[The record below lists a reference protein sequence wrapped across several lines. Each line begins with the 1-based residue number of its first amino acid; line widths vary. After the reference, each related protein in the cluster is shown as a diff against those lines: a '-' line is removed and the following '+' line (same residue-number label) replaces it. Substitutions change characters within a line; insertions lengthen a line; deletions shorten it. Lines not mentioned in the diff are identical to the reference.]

1 MTAASQAVRAT
12 VTRVLNVRRMGRS
25 WILRADVLDQGA
37 RRCVSLPY
45 QNEDDARAVKP
56 GDSVA
61 FRDNSLSETSGADW
75 RQSRPAIGVD
85 KTPTH
90 DPRELA
96 AEHEFWQR
104 VRSTLHPLPLF
115 IRRRL
120 MARVEHSHETK
131 GRHIADLTLRDIVRR
146 ELPHI
151 HRVLQ
156 RYSINPPRQA
166 GQAYENPFRGLE
178 PLYHNFDRFSDLIAR
193 FDSLPDFS
201 PEDVELLAQDIAI
214 YANATLAEL
223 AADIESLDNI
233 ETGRR
238 FYSELFAIANVF
250 QVSAA
255 GARKRRMKIDEL
267 AAAISKMLDAR
278 FWNRNLLR
286 YSTRWREHLR
296 ISLGD
301 VRRSVSPYCSKER
314 VNAWR
319 ERRQRSRDI
328 MAGLEIEDTE
338 TGERFSLLEQID
350 KSTSNPE
357 KRRTELLTRIGGF
370 EKVANEQGFVGSFFT
385 ITTPSKYH
393 AFNAFGHR
401 NAKWQG
407 SSPRAAQQYLNIIW
421 QRIRAELAREEI
433 GVFGLR
439 VAEAH
444 HDGTPHWHGL
454 LFTLPEHQDALRGIM
469 QRYATDEDADELTTQ
484 HGIQPRFDFKPI
496 DPEQGSATGYIVKY
510 VSKNIDGYA
519 LDNESDDESGRP
531 LKETAQHASAWA
543 STWGIRQFQFL
554 TGVPVSVWRELRRM
568 RNQAAA
574 DLVNP
579 LFAEIHRA
587 ADVGDWPTFVNLMGG
602 PLAKRCDLPV
612 RAYYQDRP
620 EPNAWGEYLTVI
632 KGISM
637 PLINIPP
644 VITRLREFRIVKK
657 SPESA
662 ERPGD
667 GCSSFDLKGA
677 PAPSGTRVNNC
688 TEVKKRTESDRE
700 NTARSDGVSCTN
712 SGAPPPGNPEQIQ
725 IGKLTRE
732 QRRQLRAD
740 CLAHKTARKK
750 SAAEE
755 LEALAYDITTGDC
768 SDADQVRAENYLRA
782 AAAIRETEKPVTAA
796 VADLAGRVLEW
807 AKLREIPLGRAQ
819 ALALAQGGQAT
830 VIDNV
835 YRANLNTGELVLIDT
850 FQPWRRALAKN
861 KTAELM
867 ARWRAAVPR

>member
-1 MTAASQAVRAT
+1 MTAALQAARAT
-12 VTRVLNVRRMGRS
+12 VTRVLDVRRLGRS
-25 WILRADVLDQGA
+25 WLVRADVLDQGA
-37 RRCVSLPY
+37 RRCISLAY
-45 QNEDDARAVKP
+45 QHEDDARAVKP
-56 GDSVA
+56 GDSVV
-61 FRDNSLSETSGADW
+61 FRDDSLPDTSGEDW
-75 RQSRPAIGVD
+75 RKSRPAIGVD
-85 KTPTH
+85 KTPAH

-131 GRHIADLTLRDIVRR
+131 GRHIADLTLRDIIRR

-151 HRVLQ
+151 HKVLQ
-156 RYSINPPRQA
+156 RYSINPPRQS
-166 GQAYENPFRGLE
+166 GQVYENPFRGLE

-214 YANATLAEL
+214 YANATLAEVT
-223 AADIESLDNI
+223 ADTEYLDDI
-233 ETGRR
+233 ETGWR
-238 FYSELFAIANVF
+238 FYFELSAIAGVF
-250 QVSAA
+250 RITAA
-255 GARKRRMKIDEL
+255 GANKKRLAVDEL
-267 AAAISKMLDAR
+267 AAAISKMLDVR

-357 KRRTELLTRIGGF
+357 KRRTELMTRIGGF
-370 EKVANEQGFVGSFFT
+370 ERVANEQGFVGSFFT

-454 LFTLPEHQDALRGIM
+454 LFTLPEHQDALRGVM
-469 QRYATDEDADELTTQ
+469 QRYATDEDADELTTK

-554 TGVPVSVWRELRRM
+554 GGVPVSVWRELRRM
-568 RNQAAA
+568 SNQAAA

-587 ADVGDWPTFVNLMGG
+587 ADVGDWQTFVNLMGG

-632 KGISM
+632 KGVSM

-688 TEVKKRTESDRE
+688 TEHEK
-700 NTARSDGVSCTN
+700 TAKDEQNINSETDFLGEEN
-712 SGAPPPGNPEQIQ
+712 SGAPPPGDPEQVL

-732 QRRQLRAD
+732 QRKRLRAE
-740 CLAHKTARKK
+740 CLTHKKQRKQ
-750 SAAEE
+750 SAADEF
-755 LEALAYDITTGDC
+755 EALANQIATADC
-768 SDADQVRAENYLRA
+768 SDADQLRAENYLRA
-782 AAAIRETEKPVTAA
+782 AAVIRETEKPITAA
-796 VADLAGRVLEW
+796 AAELAARVMEW
-807 AKLREIPLGRAQ
+807 AKLRKIPLGRAQ
-819 ALALAQGGQAT
+819 SLALAQGGQAT

-835 YRANLNTGELVLIDT
+835 YRANMNTGELILIDT
-850 FQPWRRALAKN
+850 FQPWRRVLAK
-861 KTAELM
+861 KQTVELM
-867 ARWRAAVPR
+867 ARWRAVVTA

>member
-1 MTAASQAVRAT
+1 MTTGQTNAT
-12 VTRVLNVRRMGRS
+12 VTRVLSVRRLGQS
-25 WILRADVLDQGA
+25 WLVRADVFDQGA
-37 RRCVSLPY
+37 RRTVSLPY
-45 QNEDDARAVKP
+45 LCKDDAQAVKP
-56 GDSVA
+56 GDSIVI
-61 FRDNSLSETSGADW
+61 RDDSPPKTSGADW
-75 RQSRPAIGVD
+75 RKLRPAIGVD
-85 KTPTH
+85 RTPTH

-104 VRSTLHPLPLF
+104 VRFTFHPLPLF

-131 GRHIADLTLRDIVRR
+131 GRHIADLALRDIVRR

-151 HRVLQ
+151 YSVLQ

-166 GQAYENPFRGLE
+166 GQVYENPFRGLE
-178 PLYHNFDRFSDLIAR
+178 PLYHNFERFSDLIER
-193 FDSLPDFS
+193 FDNLPDFS

-214 YANATLAEL
+214 YANATLVEV
-223 AADIESLDNI
+223 AADCEHLGDIEA
-233 ETGRR
+233 GRR
-238 FYSELFAIANVF
+238 FYDELKAVAEIFHV
-250 QVSAA
+250 AA
-255 GARKRRMKIDEL
+255 VGSRKKRLSVDEL
-267 AAAISKMLDAR
+267 AAAIRKMLDAR

-286 YSTRWREHLR
+286 YATRWREHLR

-328 MAGLEIEDTE
+328 MASLEIEDTE

-357 KRRTELLTRIGGF
+357 KRRTELMTRIGGF
-370 EKVANEQGFVGSFFT
+370 ERVANEQGFVGSFFT

-454 LFTLPEHQDALRGIM
+454 LFTLPEHQDALRGVM
-469 QRYATDEDADELTTQ
+469 QRYATDEDADELTTK

-574 DLVNP
+574 DQVNP

-587 ADVGDWPTFVNLMGG
+587 ADVGDWQTFVNLMGG
-602 PLAKRCDLPV
+602 PLAKRRDLPL
-612 RAYYQDRP
+612 RTYYQDRP

-632 KGISM
+632 KGVSM
-637 PLINIPP
+637 PLVNIPP

-677 PAPSGTRVNNC
+677 SAPSGTRVNNC

-782 AAAIRETEKPVTAA
+782 AAAIRETEQPVTAA
-796 VADLAGRVLEW
+796 VADLAGRVMEW

-867 ARWRAAVPR
+867 ARWRAAVPH

>member
-1 MTAASQAVRAT
+1 MTR
-12 VTRVLNVRRMGRS
+12 GRQTPTPS
-25 WILRADVLDQGA
+25 
-37 RRCVSLPY
+37 P
-45 QNEDDARAVKP
+45 EFP
-56 GDSVA
+56 GS
-61 FRDNSLSETSGADW
+61 
-75 RQSRPAIGVD
+75 GVD
-85 KTPTH
+85 ATKYAYAWNRPHEAIHVDRTPTH
-90 DPRELA
+90 DPHELA
-96 AEHEFWQR
+96 AEHEFWQQ
-104 VRSTLHPLPLF
+104 VRQTLHPLPLF

-120 MARVEHSHETK
+120 MARIEHSHEKK
-131 GRHIADLTLRDIVRR
+131 GRHIAALALRDIVRR

-151 HRVLQ
+151 HFVTK
-156 RYSINPPRQA
+156 RYSISLNPNADQPD
-166 GQAYENPFRGLE
+166 ETPFARLDA
-178 PLYHNFDRFSDLIAR
+178 LYHDFGQLSALLAR
-193 FDSLPDFS
+193 FNSLPDYS

-214 YANATLAEL
+214 YLNAALAEL
-223 AADIESLDNI
+223 NADIEHLD
-233 ETGRR
+233 EFESARR
-238 FYSELFAIANVF
+238 FYDEAAALAEVFTIA
-250 QVSAA
+250 APYA
-255 GARKRRMKIDEL
+255 GKRALPIDL
-267 AAAISKMLDAR
+267 QAAAIRKMLDAR
-278 FWNRNLLR
+278 YWNRNLLR
-286 YSTRWREHLR
+286 YATRWREHLR

-301 VRRSVSPYCSKER
+301 VRRNVSPYCSKER

-319 ERRQRSRDI
+319 ERRQRSRDF

-357 KRRTELLTRIGGF
+357 KRRIELMTRIGGF
-370 EKVANEQGFVGSFFT
+370 EKVANAHGYVGSFFT

-393 AFNAFGHR
+393 AFSAFGHR

-407 SSPRAAQQYLNIIW
+407 SSPRATQHYLNTIW
-421 QRIRAELAREEI
+421 SQIRAELAREQI

-439 VAEAH
+439 VAESH

-454 LFTLPEHQDALRGIM
+454 LFTSPEHQEALREVM
-469 QRYATDEDADELTTQ
+469 QRYAIREDEDELTTV
-484 HGIQPRFDFKPI
+484 HGIQPRFDFTPI
-496 DPEQGSATGYIVKY
+496 DPERGSATGYIVKY

-554 TGVPVSVWRELRRM
+554 GGVPVSVWRELRRL
-568 RNQAAA
+568 RDQDAA
-574 DLVNP
+574 DQVNS

-587 ADVGDWPTFVNLMGG
+587 AHAGDWQEFVNLMGG
-602 PLAKRCDLPV
+602 PLVKRQDLPV
-612 RAYYQDRP
+612 RAFYQNKP
-620 EPNAWGEYLTVI
+620 EPNSYGEYLTAI
-632 KGISM
+632 KGVCM

-657 SPESA
+657 SADSA
-662 ERPGD
+662 ERVGD
-667 GCSSFDLKGA
+667 GFSSFDLQGA

-688 TEVKKRTESDRE
+688 TEVKKHTEIEPD
-700 NTARSDGVSCTN
+700 NIARSDGVRCTS
-712 SGAPPPGNPEQIQ
+712 SGAPPPDVPEQIQ
-725 IGKLTRE
+725 IGKLTQE
-732 QRRQLRAD
+732 QRKRLRD
-740 CLAHKTARKK
+740 ECLTHKKSRKK

-755 LEALAYDITTGDC
+755 LEALSYGITAGDC
-768 SDADQVRAENYLRA
+768 SEADLMRAENYLRA

-819 ALALAQGGQAT
+819 ALALAQGRQAT

-867 ARWRAAVPR
+867 ERWRAAVPH

>member
-1 MTAASQAVRAT
+1 MTAASQAARAT

-25 WILRADVLDQGA
+25 WLVRADVLDQGA
-37 RRCVSLPY
+37 RRCVSLAY
-45 QNEDDARAVKP
+45 QHEDDARAVKP
-56 GDSVA
+56 GDSVV
-61 FRDNSLSETSGADW
+61 FRDNSLPEASGEDW
-75 RQSRPAIGVD
+75 KKSRPAIGVD

-131 GRHIADLTLRDIVRR
+131 GRHIADLTLRDIIRR

-151 HRVLQ
+151 HKVLK
-156 RYSINPPRQA
+156 RYSINPPRQH
-166 GQAYENPFRGLE
+166 GQVYENPFRGLE
-178 PLYHNFDRFSDLIAR
+178 PLYHNFDRFSDLITR

-319 ERRQRSRDI
+319 ERRQRSRDF
-328 MAGLEIEDTE
+328 MSGLEIEDTE

-357 KRRTELLTRIGGF
+357 KRRTELMTRIGGF

-385 ITTPSKYH
+385 ITAPSKYH

-407 SSPRAAQQYLNIIW
+407 SSPRAAQHYLNIIW

-454 LFTLPEHQDALRGIM
+454 LFTLPEHQDALRGVM
-469 QRYATDEDADELTTQ
+469 QRYATGEDADELTTK

-574 DLVNP
+574 DQVNP

-587 ADVGDWPTFVNLMGG
+587 ADVGDWQTFVNLMGG

-632 KGISM
+632 KGVSM

-657 SPESA
+657 SQEGA

-677 PAPSGTRVNNC
+677 SAPARTRVNNC
-688 TEVKKRTESDRE
+688 TEPEK
-700 NTARSDGVSCTN
+700 TAKDEQNINRKTDFLGEKN
-712 SGAPPPGNPEQIQ
+712 SGSSPPGDPEQVL

-732 QRRQLRAD
+732 QRKRLRAE
-740 CLAHKTARKK
+740 CLTHKKQRKQ
-750 SAAEE
+750 SAADEF
-755 LEALAYDITTGDC
+755 EAMAYQIATADC
-768 SDADQVRAENYLRA
+768 SDADQLRAENYLRA
-782 AAAIRETEKPVTAA
+782 AAVIRETEKPITAA
-796 VADLAGRVLEW
+796 AAELAARIMAW
-807 AKLREIPLGRAQ
+807 AKLRKIPLGRAQ
-819 ALALAQGGQAT
+819 SLALAQGGQAT

-850 FQPWRRALAKN
+850 FQHWRRAMAKN

-867 ARWRAAVPR
+867 ARWRAAVPH